1 MSVELSAMLAVQA
14 SGIGGSTR
22 PIPALRINSESRLRD
37 TPIIRTP
44 KRCERSL
51 SILAVTGTLAH
62 QATLTAERLAEAE
75 ARDLARLER
84 FGHLEDTVKRLEAR
98 LNRPQR
104 RPWWRFW
111 R

>member
-1 MSVELSAMLAVQA
+1 MSVELVAMLSVQA
-14 SGIGGSTR
+14 LD
-22 PIPALRINSESRLRD
+22 LREQLVNERD
-37 TPIIRTP
+37 PRVRDCI
-44 KRCERSL
+44 ERSL

>member
-1 MSVELSAMLAVQA
+1 VSVELVAMLSVQA
-14 SGIGGSTR
+14 LD
-22 PIPALRINSESRLRD
+22 LREQLVNERD
-37 TPIIRTP
+37 PRVRDCI
-44 KRCERSL
+44 ERSL
-51 SILAVTGTLAH
+51 AILAATGTLAH